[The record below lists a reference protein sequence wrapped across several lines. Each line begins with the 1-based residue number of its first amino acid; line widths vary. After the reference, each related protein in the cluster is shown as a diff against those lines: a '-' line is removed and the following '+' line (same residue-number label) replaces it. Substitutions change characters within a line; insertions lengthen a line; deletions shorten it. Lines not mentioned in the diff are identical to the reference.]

1 MHTQNWTSLSKQNR
15 FKISITLSRKVIK
28 PSISGRLY
36 YTLLQV
42 VTPSGF
48 KPETPT
54 SVVWYSIQL
63 SYAAIALFY
72 ECKDRTI
79 FLIEQVKIEKIRTL
93 LQ

>member
-1 MHTQNWTSLSKQNR
+1 MHTQNWTSLCKQNR
-15 FKISITLSRKVIK
+15 FKISITLFMKEIK

-36 YTLLQV
+36 YALLKD

-63 SYAAIALFY
+63 SYGA
-72 ECKDRTI
+72 
-79 FLIEQVKIEKIRTL
+79 VKRVQIYNFI
-93 LQ
+93 